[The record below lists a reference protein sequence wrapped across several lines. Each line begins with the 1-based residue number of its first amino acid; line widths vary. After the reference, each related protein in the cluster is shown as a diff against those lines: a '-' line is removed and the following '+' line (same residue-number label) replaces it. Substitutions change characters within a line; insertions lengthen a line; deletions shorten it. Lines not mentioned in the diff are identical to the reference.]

1 MAMAAI
7 AAEVSTS
14 VRAASMLIQATA
26 TDPAGIAAAGTAAAV
41 RDMAVNGA
49 IAVACAAIAAID
61 SSLAHMTT

>member
-49 IAVACAAIAAID
+49 IAAID